1 MSNFSEERLAICN
14 SCIYNESG
22 DCIICGCDLSLKT
35 LDPNESC
42 PLSPGSKWGV
52 YTEPIQET
60 LPITMTPEAPVA
72 PAVPPPRP
80 PCQSCTKRR

>member
-14 SCIYNESG
+14 SCVYNEGG
-22 DCIICGCDLSLKT
+22 DCIICGCDLSIKT
-35 LDPNESC
+35 LDPNELC
-42 PLSPGSKWGV
+42 PLSPGSRWGI

-60 LPITMTPEAPVA
+60 SPTIIVETPAA